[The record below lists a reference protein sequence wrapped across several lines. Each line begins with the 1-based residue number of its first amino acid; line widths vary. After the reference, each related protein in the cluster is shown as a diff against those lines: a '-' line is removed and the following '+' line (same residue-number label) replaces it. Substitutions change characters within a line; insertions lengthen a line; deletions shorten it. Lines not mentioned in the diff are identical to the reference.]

1 MKVKTLGSPFGSITR
16 TRTLVSLSLL
26 GSSFQRELARLL
38 DAAPSV
44 VQKALTSLERDGLI
58 SGRMVGRTRSYTM
71 NPRYFARAEFGE
83 YLKRL
88 AEADLD
94 LQARTAELRRR
105 PRRAG
110 KPL

>member
-1 MKVKTLGSPFGSITR
+1 MKVKTIGSPFGSITR
-16 TRTLVSLSLL
+16 TRALISLSLL
-26 GSSFQRELARLL
+26 GSSYQRELARLL
-38 DAAPSV
+38 DASPSV
-44 VQKALTSLERDGLI
+44 VQKALTGLERDGVV

-71 NPRYFARAEFGE
+71 NPRYFARDELGGF
-83 YLKRL
+83 LKRL
-88 AEADLD
+88 AEADVD